1 MPDQILH
8 QAVLVADI
16 KMVARFVQKQDR
28 RVLQQG
34 ADDVGTLLF
43 TARKPADAFIRQ
55 CRQIKIVEKLIRP
68 FMVSD
73 DLFAVY
79 GENIVD

>member
-43 TARKPADAFIRQ
+43 TARKPADAFICQ

-68 FMVSD
+68 FMVQTAF
-73 DLFAVY
+73 LY
-79 GENIVD
+79 E

>member
-16 KMVARFVQKQDR
+16 EMVARFVQKQDR

-34 ADDVGTLLF
+34 ADDVGALLF
-43 TARKPADAFIRQ
+43 AA
-55 CRQIKIVEKLIRP
+55 
-68 FMVSD
+68 
-73 DLFAVY
+73 
-79 GENIVD
+79 

>member
-16 KMVARFVQKQDR
+16 EMVARFVQQDR

-34 ADDVGTLLF
+34 ADDVGTLLLA
-43 TARKPADAFIRQ
+43 T
-55 CRQIKIVEKLIRP
+55 
-68 FMVSD
+68 
-73 DLFAVY
+73 
-79 GENIVD
+79 

>member
-16 KMVARFVQKQDR
+16 EMVARFVQKQDR

-34 ADDVGTLLF
+34 ADDVGALLF
-43 TARKPADAFIRQ
+43 TA
-55 CRQIKIVEKLIRP
+55 
-68 FMVSD
+68 
-73 DLFAVY
+73 
-79 GENIVD
+79 

>member
-43 TARKPADAFIRQ
+43 TARKPARDAGFFTFRG
-55 CRQIKIVEKLIRP
+55 RLKIYTRANKR
-68 FMVSD
+68 FSD
-73 DLFAVY
+73 GLSF
-79 GENIVD
+79 